1 MANLKITLSK
11 SLIGSKPLQRKN
23 AEALG
28 LRKTGQTVEQPDNP
42 QIRGAITKISHLVT
56 VEEV

>member
-1 MANLKITLSK
+1 MAKLRITLSK
-11 SLIGSKPLQRKN
+11 SLIGAKPLHRKN

-28 LRKTGQTVEQPDNP
+28 LRKTGQTIEQPDNP
-42 QIRGAITKISHLVT
+42 QIRGALAKIKHLVT